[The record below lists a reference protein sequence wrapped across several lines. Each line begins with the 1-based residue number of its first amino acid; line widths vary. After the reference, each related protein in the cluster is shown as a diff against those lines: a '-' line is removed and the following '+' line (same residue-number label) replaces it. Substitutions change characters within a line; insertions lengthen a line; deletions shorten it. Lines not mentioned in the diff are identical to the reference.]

1 MDDESEVCPFPL
13 SDVGVPPFVLG
24 EIIASI
30 DTAFRLPVGRSVG
43 IAARPS
49 PGELHVRSTWQR
61 ARARGVRGINS
72 VHTRCTYEIAGTGEQ
87 RQYVAPVTGGV
98 PHRQQNRHVA
108 LLCRCECLGPQGYQS
123 TGFSRCRRRYGE
135 VSSANRFT
143 RSTASPPLS

>member
-13 SDVGVPPFVLG
+13 SDVGVPRSSWARSSHPSTRPSGFRSAAMSGLQRDPLRANYMCAQLG
-24 EIIASI
+24 SE
-30 DTAFRLPVGRSVG
+30 LEPVGS
-43 IAARPS
+43 
-49 PGELHVRSTWQR
+49 GESILY
-61 ARARGVRGINS
+61 
-72 VHTRCTYEIAGTGEQ
+72 TRDTYEIAGTGEQ

-98 PHRQQNRHVA
+98 PDRQQNRHVA